1 MVRDLDQFPSSP
13 KYSFHARGD
22 REWVHLGG
30 AWPAMSDPTN
40 ALYGQ
45 LEDANER
52 AKEFRAESRDLAT
65 QLETILRRLKNVY
78 DDGEHMRDVVLEVK
92 AILEEHGE
100 I

>member
-1 MVRDLDQFPSSP
+1 
-13 KYSFHARGD
+13 
-22 REWVHLGG
+22 
-30 AWPAMSDPTN
+30 MSDPTN

-52 AKEFRAESRDLAT
+52 TEEFRAESRNLAT
-65 QLETILRRLKNVY
+65 QLETILSRLKNVY